1 MIHTTQDNA
10 PAAALCDSAGYVLTE
25 TGPCTTADGA
35 ERTARFA
42 LHMDPAESDLRQA
55 GGGNAAINLTTRMD
69 AGRELTPWVLL
80 AFLALALVEWEV
92 SRRVA

>member
-1 MIHTTQDNA
+1 M
-10 PAAALCDSAGYVLTE
+10 
-25 TGPCTTADGA
+25 ADGA
-35 ERTARFA
+35 ERVARFT
-42 LHMDPAESDLRQA
+42 LHMDPGESDLRQI
-55 GGGNAAINLTTRMD
+55 GGGASEIDLNTVRD